1 MSGPDLRFIFRK
13 KKKKKSSQYHAQLP
27 PAALNVIQM
36 TAQFY
41 FHLATNVTITPMSAT
56 FTVLDMQANW

>member
-1 MSGPDLRFIFRK
+1 
-13 KKKKKSSQYHAQLP
+13 
-27 PAALNVIQM
+27 M

-56 FTVLDMQANW
+56 FTALPFMLDMLENGKINSGTKNGGGDYLEMCVAAGIKLK